1 MGKITKKDTNNTQPN
16 DQNKKK
22 RKGRPPKTKYVR
34 QTDSSEDIGLP
45 STRPRVVSIRR
56 NEIPMRPEIHI
67 SPTSIPSSNHPSRNL
82 HQSEQMPLPNDQ
94 ALSTS
99 ATTSSKITITM
110 TSVTTNNTVRSNTT
124 TYVTTEILPV
134 ASGS

>member
-1 MGKITKKDTNNTQPN
+1 MGKVTKKSTTNTQPN

-22 RKGRPPKTKYVR
+22 RKGRPPKSNYV
-34 QTDSSEDIGLP
+34 QQIDTAENSLS

-67 SPTSIPSSNHPSRNL
+67 SPTPIPSLNEPSSNI
-82 HQSEQMPLPNDQ
+82 HQSGQIPLPKLPNDQ
-94 ALSTS
+94 AHSTS
-99 ATTSSKITITM
+99 ATTGSKITITM

-124 TYVTTEILPV
+124 TYVTTEILP
-134 ASGS
+134 AI